1 MKPQLILKLNAM
13 TVEKDAFLVC
23 GTLTF
28 LSLCRT
34 LLYQYSLSDLLF
46 KKKNTLSA
54 TTNIYIRG

>member
-46 KKKNTLSA
+46 KKNTLSA